1 VSDGG
6 ATCVVPSLEASSL
19 QTRIGL

>member
-6 ATCVVPSLEASSL
+6 ATGVVPSLEASSL
-19 QTRIGL
+19 ETRIGL